1 MPRYSP
7 PAPILFLGGPLHGQR
22 HEVDV
27 TQPTVVVPI
36 PQPPEI
42 IDYANA
48 ARAGIR
54 PDASAGLATMTYDR
68 RLIGFPRAE
77 KFVTVFAPSGWS
89 DLDLDYALACWI
101 ESGT

>member
-7 PAPILFLGGPLHGQR
+7 PAPILFLGGPIHGER
-22 HEVDV
+22 REVRGDV
-27 TQPTVVVPI
+27 QHLVVPV
-36 PQPPEI
+36 PQPPKLV
-42 IDYANA
+42 DYANA
-48 ARAGIR
+48 ARSVFADGLERITYVRKRLAFLRAG
-54 PDASAGLATMTYDR
+54 
-68 RLIGFPRAE
+68 